1 MYYRIIN
8 KVKRIFF
15 CFKVQNWFQERGITP
30 VSFDNWE
37 EIDKREKE
45 MGEISGKPREK
56 FVDIAK
62 MVSVLLGTQS

>member
-1 MYYRIIN
+1 LQ
-8 KVKRIFF
+8 VE
-15 CFKVQNWFQERGITP
+15 NWFRERGITP

-45 MGEISGKPREK
+45 MGELSGKPREK